1 MSDEL
6 GMAYVLARDADP
18 ASAPLL
24 RELANHADRRI
35 RLVSQIGLARI
46 DDDDPDPVDHALA
59 TEPELAVYLV
69 VVARAARVAISERSC
84 AYLAAQAVYTQP
96 AELRANCVHAL
107 AQHDR
112 PRAEGLID
120 QLDARAR
127 ELLHAITNARGGALA
142 SLLVGTTTELD
153 RIGLLVRST
162 RP

>member
-24 RELANHADRRI
+24 RELAGHADRRI

-46 DDDDPDPVDHALA
+46 DDDDPAPVDHALA
-59 TEPELAVYLV
+59 TEPELAVYLIV
-69 VVARAARVAISERSC
+69 AARAARVAISERSC
-84 AYLAAQAVYTQP
+84 DYLAAQAVYTQP
-96 AELRANCVHAL
+96 AELRANCLHAL
-107 AQHDR
+107 AQHDTA
-112 PRAEGLID
+112 RADGLID

-127 ELLHAITNARGGALA
+127 DVLQAITNARGGALVYR
-142 SLLVGTTTELD
+142 LVAATTELD
-153 RIGLLVRST
+153 RIGPLVRGT